1 MNKIMENR
9 KVLMISIASVIGL
22 VLMAIVGYYW
32 YNSFYYVKTED
43 AKVAGDIVKVT
54 PQITAKLLE
63 LNVDEGEILVKDQ
76 IIGRQEMGSLSDSNL
91 EQTIIRSPIDG
102 FVVKKQG
109 SVGELATTGQTLV
122 MMIDPAKLYINANI
136 EETDIAKLK
145 IGQSVDITV
154 DEYAGK
160 KMSGKIESI
169 GKAANSAFS
178 LLPTSTSSTFT
189 KVVQR
194 VPVKI
199 SLDQKYDGLL
209 LGTNAVVKIHVH

>member
-1 MNKIMENR
+1 
-9 KVLMISIASVIGL
+9 
-22 VLMAIVGYYW
+22 MAIVGYYW

>member
-1 MNKIMENR
+1 MLENK
-9 KVLMISIASVIGL
+9 KVLMMSIVGL
-22 VLMAIVGYYW
+22 IALILAAIVGYYW

-43 AKVAGDIVKVT
+43 AKVAGDIVKIT

-63 LNVDEGEILVKDQ
+63 LNVDEGETLIKDQ
-76 IIGRQEMGSLSDSNL
+76 IIGRQEMGSLSDSSL
-91 EQTIIRSPIDG
+91 ELSIIRSPIDG

-122 MMIDPAKLYINANI
+122 MMTDPAKLYIIANI
-136 EETDIAKLK
+136 EETELSKLK
-145 IGQSVDITV
+145 VGQKVDITV
-154 DEYAGK
+154 DEYEGK
-160 KMSGKIESI
+160 NMSGKIESI

-178 LLPTSTSSTFT
+178 LLPTSTSGTFT

-199 SLDQKYDGLL
+199 ALEHKHDGLL
-209 LGTNAVVKIHVH
+209 LGTNATVKIHIR